1 MWKATRK
8 PGHRVYDNGHICVT
22 LLEAAKMLNVVL
34 AVIASKTAILVR
46 DSEECPYRAP
56 SDFLGDSQRE
66 HLVVLRRRTVKFL
79 AI

>member
-1 MWKATRK
+1 
-8 PGHRVYDNGHICVT
+8 
-22 LLEAAKMLNVVL
+22 MLNVVL